1 MVWEVE
7 TSPLIEE
14 KFMADDI
21 DRASETEDLQ
31 RSVAISSHRIDR
43 TAVSAT
49 ECKECGDAIE
59 EARRI
64 AVPGCTMCRDC
75 QDQVESRNKHVKG
88 GVA

>member
-59 EARRI
+59 EARRQ
-64 AVPGCTMCRDC
+64 AYPGCTLCLTC
-75 QDQVESRNKHVKG
+75 KEASESRAKHRRT
-88 GVA
+88 